1 MMFYLLLLD
10 GRHGLFWSKKQA
22 ILQVLGSFLKGD
34 LELIREVSPAFRY
47 QQTLLQEF
55 FACVPKL
62 DWATSSGL
70 NKLSLGCWNWS

>member
-1 MMFYLLLLD
+1 MFYLLPLD

-34 LELIREVSPAFRY
+34 SELIRKVSLAFRY

-55 FACVPKL
+55 FAYVPKL
-62 DWATSSGL
+62 DGATSSGL
-70 NKLSLGCWNWS
+70 NKLCLGCWNWS